1 MKTKES
7 PTVAKKSAAKKEEDL
22 VICKVLKTSRFWTG
36 TTNFTVAKGA
46 VVTVPRKTGEE
57 KAKTDEAVIIG

>member
-7 PTVAKKSAAKKEEDL
+7 PTVAKKSAAKKEDF
-22 VICKVLKTSRFWTG
+22 VKCKVLKTGQFWTG

-46 VVTVPRKTGEE
+46 VVTVPRKTAEE

>member
-7 PTVAKKSAAKKEEDL
+7 PTVAKKSAAKKEDL
-22 VICKVLKTSRFWTG
+22 VMCKVLKTSRFWTG

-46 VVTVPRKTGEE
+46 VLTVPRKTAEE

>member
-7 PTVAKKSAAKKEEDL
+7 PTVAKKSGAKKEDL

-46 VVTVPRKTGEE
+46 VVTVPRKTAEE